1 MRKCFSRNPINSEK
15 LFEILCDFL
24 DKLKASK
31 SKCTFGFFGFIDILD
46 RASECKGGKFIAG
59 NFLCRFVISFS
70 LPIYFLC
77 VTRLL

>member
-31 SKCTFGFFGFIDILD
+31 SKCTIVFFWVFIDILD
-46 RASECKGGKFIAG
+46 RASGCKGGDFFAG
-59 NFLCRFVISFS
+59 E
-70 LPIYFLC
+70 YFM
-77 VTRLL
+77 